1 MALELMEQIKAAELK
16 ADNERA
22 RAQRDGREIVKSVE
36 EACLEQERAAQQDA
50 RQLYQQAMSETRGG
64 VEKEI
69 ASHGAQKRSAAA
81 SMTAAAEKNV
91 AAAARLVF
99 ERIVNDGHR

>member
-16 ADNERA
+16 AETERQ
-22 RAQRDGREIVKSVE
+22 RAQHEGREIVKSVE

-50 RQLYQQAMSETRGG
+50 RQTYQNAMSDQRET

-69 ASHGAQKRSAAA
+69 ASHAQEKRASVQKLAAAAQK
-81 SMTAAAEKNV
+81 NIP
-91 AAAARLVF
+91 AAARLVF
-99 ERIVNDGHR
+99 ERIVNDGNR